1 MESEIVT
8 CPHCGK
14 RNRVPA
20 AATGKPRCANCHQWL
35 PWIAAAGD
43 GHFAEIVESSSVP
56 VLVDLWATWCGPCR
70 MVSPALEQLATERA
84 GQLKLVKVDVDKAPA
99 TAQQFAIQAVPT
111 LLVLNNREVLGRQS
125 GATPVAA
132 LRTWLDQ
139 ALSRSN
145 APEAQ
150 S

>member
-1 MESEIVT
+1 METDILT
-8 CPHCGK
+8 CQHCGK

-20 AATGKPRCANCHQWL
+20 AAAGKPRCANCHQWL

-43 GHFAEIVESSSVP
+43 ADFADIAEKSSVP

-99 TAQQFAIQAVPT
+99 ISQRFAVQAVPT
-111 LLVLNNREVLGRQS
+111 LLLLDHGQVLGRQA
-125 GATPVAA
+125 GAAPVAA
-132 LRTWLDQ
+132 LRNWLDQ
-139 ALSRSN
+139 ALSADS
-145 APEAQ
+145 AKEART
-150 S
+150 

>member
-1 MESEIVT
+1 MESNIVT

-14 RNRVPA
+14 RNRVAA

-43 GHFAEIVESSSVP
+43 ADFTDVAEKASVP

-70 MVSPALEQLATERA
+70 AVSPALEQLATERA

-99 TAQQFAIQAVPT
+99 ISQRFAVQAVPT
-111 LLVLNNREVLGRQS
+111 LLLLDHGQVLGRQA
-125 GATPVAA
+125 GAAPVAA
-132 LRTWLDQ
+132 LRNWLDQ
-139 ALSRSN
+139 TLSADSAKEARS
-145 APEAQ
+145 
-150 S
+150 

>member
-1 MESEIVT
+1 MESNIVT

-14 RNRVPA
+14 RNRVAA

-43 GHFAEIVESSSVP
+43 ADFTDIAEKASVP

-70 MVSPALEQLATERA
+70 AVSPALEQLATERA

-99 TAQQFAIQAVPT
+99 ISQRFAVQAVPT
-111 LLVLNNREVLGRQS
+111 LLLLDHGQVLGRQA
-125 GATPVAA
+125 GAAPVAA
-132 LRTWLDQ
+132 LRNWLDQ
-139 ALSRSN
+139 TLSADSAKEARS
-145 APEAQ
+145 
-150 S
+150 